1 MTRLLDIRWIGYF
14 VLCVILSQ
22 GCSHRVNILGQYSSE
37 YHKNLR
43 HQTRSKGAYTIEK
56 VRFET
61 QVVFL
66 NETLR
71 RAYVNEFA
79 NKYRLSGEEKQQL
92 LQEELLE
99 NEKNYTFL
107 VFHFSNNHKLSK
119 IEKNAHNWKVRMV
132 QADGSLATPNRIQDL
147 QGDALMLSYFYPQ
160 ITPWSRNYRVH
171 FPKQADAM
179 QELTLN
185 LDSVE
190 ANLSFHWKN

>member
-1 MTRLLDIRWIGYF
+1 MLL
-14 VLCVILSQ
+14 LQ
-22 GCSHRVNILGQYSSE
+22 GCEHKVNILGQYSSD

-66 NETLR
+66 NEALR

-79 NKYRLSGEEKQQL
+79 NKYRLSEEEKQQL
-92 LQEELLE
+92 LQEQLAE
-99 NEKNYTFL
+99 NEENYTFL

-132 QADGSLATPNRIQDL
+132 QSDGSLATPKRIQDL

-171 FPKQADAM
+171 FPKQDESM
-179 QELTLN
+179 EQLTLN

>member
-1 MTRLLDIRWIGYF
+1 MKLPSIRWVVYSA
-14 VLCVILSQ
+14 LCLAFLQSCV
-22 GCSHRVNILGQYSSE
+22 HKVNIFGQYSSE

-43 HQTRSKGAYTIEK
+43 HHTRSKGAYTIEK

-61 QVVFL
+61 QAVFL
-66 NETLR
+66 SESLR
-71 RAYVNEFA
+71 RAYVDEFA
-79 NKYRLSGEEKQQL
+79 IRYRLSQQEKQEL
-92 LQEELLE
+92 LQEQMLE

-132 QADGSLATPNRIQDL
+132 QADGSLVKPKHIQDL

-160 ITPWSRNYRVH
+160 ITPWSRNYKVH
-171 FPKQADAM
+171 FSKQAGLMNDV
-179 QELTLN
+179 TLN